1 MSEQD
6 LEMREEDLVAAD
18 DQQLDEF
25 KASYGDP
32 SEVPA
37 PVAKTAKAPGK
48 SKKATDDPQDAPTAV
63 NPEKGQE
70 PSPDKGKTAKLP
82 VGESKMS
89 MIQAMIEK
97 MNGMRKED
105 LAASFAAMEEALT
118 IEETSELDEE
128 DTINVVRAGH
138 KVTSEDIDIR
148 EDISALFAA
157 DESLT
162 DEFKDAATTI
172 FEAAVISKVNEQLE
186 KYVVDIESEIN
197 EEKERLQEDMTAKL
211 DQYLDYVVE
220 GWMEENKL
228 AVERGIKAELV
239 DDFIGGLKDLFSEHY
254 IEVPEDKVDV
264 VEELAVRAEELEA
277 RLDEELK
284 KNSELKASLSEH
296 RKADLFAEACESLTE
311 TQKEKFSVLA
321 EGIEFVNED
330 KFVEKLQTLKNS
342 YFNESVEI
350 TATVSDFDDAE
361 PLEEETSA
369 PRIDPEMSQYVNAI
383 SRTLKK

>member
-128 DTINVVRAGH
+128 DTINVVRAGN